1 MTASSLPYR
10 LFVGID
16 IAAKTC
22 AVSWMSASS
31 TPSRAIT
38 IEQTP
43 RGFAELL
50 QRLSSLQPEVEAIL
64 VVMEATG
71 TYWMRLATFLVGA
84 KIAVSVINPVQA
96 HDFAKALL
104 KRSKTDAIDA
114 QMLAELGARLQP
126 ARWTPPP
133 AVYTELHQRLAHRDA
148 LLRARTQ
155 FHNQLHALLQ
165 QPVIVASVR
174 TSLEELIMQLEE
186 QVDELEAEIAAALSR
201 IQPGQ
206 RPQHVW
212 RPSAVWGQS
221 PSPGF

>member
-1 MTASSLPYR
+1 
-10 LFVGID
+10 
-16 IAAKTC
+16 
-22 AVSWMSASS
+22 MSASS

-71 TYWMRLATFLVGA
+71 TYWMRLATFLVDA

-96 HDFAKALL
+96 HDFAKARAT

-114 QMLAELGARLQP
+114 QTLAELGARLQP

-133 AVYTELHQRLAHRDA
+133 AVSTEL
-148 LLRARTQ
+148 
-155 FHNQLHALLQ
+155 
-165 QPVIVASVR
+165 
-174 TSLEELIMQLEE
+174 
-186 QVDELEAEIAAALSR
+186 AAASR
-201 IQPGQ
+201 P
-206 RPQHVW
+206 P
-212 RPSAVWGQS
+212 
-221 PSPGF
+221 